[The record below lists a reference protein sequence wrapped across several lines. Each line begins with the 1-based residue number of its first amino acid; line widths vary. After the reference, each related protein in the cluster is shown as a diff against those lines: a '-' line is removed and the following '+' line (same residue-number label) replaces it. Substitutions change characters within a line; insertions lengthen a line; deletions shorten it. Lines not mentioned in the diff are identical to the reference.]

1 MRFGLLLFWVCAALA
16 ARASWLEPA
25 HPSFITVDGNVQ
37 GARVE
42 LCERSDGS
50 ADVFVSSPS
59 PLTFVRLRYRADI
72 SPDSLV
78 FGGDWERTYGKTG
91 WTAAAKS
98 GALPWYFLVNN
109 GSITHA
115 LGVKVQPNAFAAW
128 KISGGFVELV
138 LDCRAGSDP
147 VELGNRRLKACT
159 IVAREGKPS
168 ESPFAVAKAFCRMM
182 CDRPRRL
189 AKPVYGYNDWYCA
202 YGRNTAVGFL
212 EDAKAVLS
220 LADGLENRPFAVA
233 DDGWQDEGSWRG
245 ENERWAMAMDRFAAR
260 LKAMDVRPGL
270 WYRPLKHFRD
280 DPTRRVVA
288 ETIAGDIAKFREW
301 GFELLKIDFITHDW
315 NHRWNLRGET
325 PVVESDLHWTDRTR
339 TTAETVLG
347 LYRTMREAAGDDV
360 VIIGCNAID
369 HFAAGLFEVQRTGD
383 DTSGCDWELTKLCGP
398 NALGMRAHHH
408 GTFYEQDGDCAGLSF
423 AGAIDWAKN
432 RQWIDLLSRSGGAFF
447 VSWHRAFLDAQSKA
461 ALKEAFARASKP
473 RDAAIPLDWMSETSP
488 RRWDC
493 NGENLF
499 YDWDANSR
507 KPVAPVKFVVLGDL
521 HYCNVDDNGDK
532 AEARAERM
540 AADIAKKRIDF
551 DFVVQVGDLVNCQT
565 GSTPRV
571 LSECDAEWAYALKHV
586 KKLFPDKPFLLTLG
600 NHDWY
605 GGDSWQGGGPCIKK
619 HYLPFMQK
627 ELGVPLNGQPFFT
640 FRCRDAFFVFLNH
653 LGMEKGVDIE
663 CARMLEKAVATADA
677 DPSIARV
684 FMVSHP
690 LLWNVDYFR
699 FNENASLL
707 PILMKAKK
715 FDAYFGGHIHMN
727 SLTARKNDYNTA
739 LRQVAVA
746 GTWPPIKEGPARF
759 HAVPTLQLNPPPSKR
774 LFSDFPADVE
784 SYVVVESSRE
794 EVKLRFEAVG
804 GGTLAEY
811 AWSGPYEVRAVKSAE
826 PRFKNTLPS
835 EVKRARLYYFPFFQD
850 RFLGGAAA
858 PQVQINGRIVGELKR
873 NYSFFHSNWGKF
885 FIEIPD
891 GVLRQENIMDISNPS
906 GERFLV
912 RDLALMAAG
921 SDGREHFT
929 GIYPKMLSFGDW
941 RTFYMGFGL
950 VHPGMGIMHSDIET
964 NASEEMIETVMQ
976 HASSVSIKLDFK

>member
-1 MRFGLLLFWVCAALA
+1 MRVLLLLSSVCAALA

-25 HPSFITVDGNVQ
+25 QPLSATVDGNAQ

-42 LCERSDGS
+42 LCRRPDGS

-59 PLTFVRLRYRADI
+59 PLAFVRLRYRADV
-72 SPDSLV
+72 SPGSRV

-91 WTAAAKS
+91 WVPAAQA
-98 GALPWYFLVNN
+98 GALPWYFLVND
-109 GSITHA
+109 GAATHA
-115 LGVKVQPNAFAAW
+115 MGVKVQPNAFAAW
-128 KISGGFVELV
+128 KISGDCIELV
-138 LDCRAGSDP
+138 LDCRAGSDG

-159 IVAREGKPS
+159 IVAREGRAG
-168 ESPFAVAKAFCRMM
+168 ETPFAAAKAFCRMM
-182 CDRPRRL
+182 CERPRRL
-189 AKPVYGYNDWYCA
+189 DRPVYGYNDWYCA
-202 YGRNTAVGFL
+202 YGRNTAAGFL

-245 ENERWAMAMDRFAAR
+245 ENSRWGMAMDRFAAR

-280 DPTRRVVA
+280 DPTRRVVS
-288 ETIAGDIAKFREW
+288 ETIAGDIAKFRAW

-325 PVVESDLHWTDRTR
+325 PVVEDNLHWSDRSR

-447 VSWHRAFLDAQSKA
+447 VSWHRAFLDEQSKS
-461 ALKEAFARASKP
+461 ALREAFARASKP
-473 RDAAIPLDWMSETSP
+473 RDAAVPLDWMAETSP

-493 NGENLF
+493 NGERLE
-499 YDWDANSR
+499 YDWDASSR
-507 KPVAPVKFVVLGDL
+507 KPVAPVRFAVLGDL
-521 HYCNVDDNGDK
+521 HYCNADDNGDS
-532 AEARAERM
+532 AEARAERL

-571 LSECDAEWAYALKHV
+571 LSECDAEWVHALRHV
-586 KKLFPDKPFLLTLG
+586 KKLFPDKPFLFTPG

-605 GGDSWQGGGPCIKK
+605 GGDSWQGGGPCIRKR
-619 HYLPFMQK
+619 YIPFMEK
-627 ELGVPLNGQPFFT
+627 ELGTPLNGQPFFT

-653 LGMEKGVDIE
+653 LGMEKGLDIE
-663 CARMLEKAVATADA
+663 CARMLEKAVATADSDA
-677 DPSIARV
+677 SIARV

-699 FNENASLL
+699 FNENAALL

-746 GTWPPIKEGPARF
+746 GTWPPVKEGPARF

-774 LFSDFPADVE
+774 LFSGFPADVE

-794 EVKLRFEAVG
+794 EVRLRFEAVG

-811 AWSGPYEVRAVKSAE
+811 AWSGPYEVREVKPSA
-826 PRFKNTLPS
+826 PRFDNSLPA

-858 PQVQINGRIVGELKR
+858 PQVKVNGRHVGELKR
-873 NYSFFHSNWGKF
+873 NCSFYHSNWGKF
-885 FIEIPD
+885 FIEIPQ
-891 GVLRQENIMDISNPS
+891 GVLKRENTVEISNPS

-921 SDGREHFT
+921 PDGREHFT
-929 GIYPKMLSFGDW
+929 AVYPKMLSFGDW

-950 VHPGMGIMHSDIET
+950 VHPGTGIMHSDIES

-976 HASSVSIKLDFK
+976 HAPGVSIRLDFK